1 MKLMKDL
8 SNYLYEK
15 FKEVLETYDPDFY
28 IESSK
33 IYLEENIYT
42 DKDNDYNYRLHFEL
56 NQDPNNLKLKT
67 KQFLDEECFDF
78 TNYIN
83 DHLMECDLCYEN
95 EYYDDD
101 GNLIYN
107 IDSLPLE
114 ISEDSNKSS
123 NHSSTKTHTIFID
136 FENDYLNKS
145 NTILDI
151 DLEENNSL
159 DPESQNV
166 GRIKTNQYL
175 ELIANEC
182 NADLGYLKYDIKF
195 DYSLDRFSDPLK
207 DCKRLECICKT
218 EFETTHQSIVFHLV
232 ENVITIKYFNECN
245 YRYPQSTNFNEQ
257 IKDLNIDLNV
267 MIMNRNPLDYL
278 EGFEPVIS
286 HFIPI
291 ENQTLDLGKVI
302 QNHFKKFIDWDYQN
316 IYGRSHLVFK
326 LNAGRIGRIQI
337 NDNNSKFNFYNEE
350 TGELIMSIAS
360 RELVNID
367 DQSLLLFAESVNQL
381 IDYHQ
386 SAVI

>member
-1 MKLMKDL
+1 MKLMTDL

-15 FKEVLETYDPDFY
+15 FKEVLETYDPDFC

-33 IYLEENIYT
+33 IYLEEDIYT
-42 DKDNDYNYRLHFEL
+42 SIDNDYIYRLHFEL

-83 DHLMECDLCYEN
+83 GHLMECDLCYSD

-101 GNLIYN
+101 GNLICN
-107 IDSLPLE
+107 VDALPLE
-114 ISEDSNKSS
+114 ISENSNKSS

-145 NTILDI
+145 SEILDI
-151 DLEENNSL
+151 DIEENNIL
-159 DPESQNV
+159 DSESQNV

-175 ELIANEC
+175 ELIENEC

-218 EFETTHQSIVFHLV
+218 EFETAHQLVVFHFV
-232 ENVITIKYFNECN
+232 DDKITIKYFNECN
-245 YRYPQSTNFNEQ
+245 CCYPQNTNFNDQ

-267 MIMNRNPLDYL
+267 LIMNRNPLEYL
-278 EGFEPVIS
+278 ESVDQGIT
-286 HFIPI
+286 HFMPI

-337 NDNNSKFNFYNEE
+337 NDDNSKFNFYNGE

-367 DQSLLLFAESVNQL
+367 DQSLLLFAESVNRL
-381 IDYHQ
+381 IDYYQ

>member
-1 MKLMKDL
+1 MKIMEDL

-15 FKEVLETYDPDFY
+15 FKEVLEMNDPDFC

-33 IYLEENIYT
+33 IYLEEDIYT
-42 DKDNDYNYRLHFEL
+42 SIDNDYNYRLHFEL

-83 DHLMECDLCYEN
+83 SNLTECDLCYEN

-114 ISEDSNKSS
+114 ISEAPRRSS
-123 NHSSTKTHTIFID
+123 DQVSSKTHTIFID
-136 FENDYLNKS
+136 FEHDYLDNSDK
-145 NTILDI
+145 ILDI

-175 ELIANEC
+175 ELIENEC

-218 EFETTHQSIVFHLV
+218 EFETAHQSVVFHFV
-232 ENVITIKYFNECN
+232 DDKITIKYFNECN
-245 YRYPQSTNFNEQ
+245 CCYPQNTNFNDQ

-267 MIMNRNPLDYL
+267 LIMNRNPLEYL
-278 EGFEPVIS
+278 ESVDQGIT

-291 ENQTLDLGKVI
+291 ENQTLDLDKVI
-302 QNHFKKFIDWDYQN
+302 QNHFKKSIDWDYQN

-337 NDNNSKFNFYNEE
+337 NDDNSKFNFYNEE

-360 RELVNID
+360 RELVNIN
-367 DQSLLLFAESVNQL
+367 DQSLLLFAESVNRL
-381 IDYHQ
+381 IDYYQ
-386 SAVI
+386 SAII

>member
-15 FKEVLETYDPDFY
+15 FIEVLETYDPDFC

-33 IYLEENIYT
+33 IYLEENIYA

-83 DHLMECDLCYEN
+83 GHLMECDLCYSD

-107 IDSLPLE
+107 VDSLPLE
-114 ISEDSNKSS
+114 ISENSNKSS

-145 NTILDI
+145 SEILDI
-151 DLEENNSL
+151 DIEENNIL
-159 DPESQNV
+159 DSESQNV
-166 GRIKTNQYL
+166 GRIKANQYL
-175 ELIANEC
+175 ELIENDC
-182 NADLGYLKYDIKF
+182 NVDLGYLKYDIKF

-207 DCKRLECICKT
+207 DRKRLECICKT
-218 EFETTHQSIVFHLV
+218 EFETAHQSVAFHFV
-232 ENVITIKYFNECN
+232 DDKITIKYFNECN
-245 YRYPQSTNFNEQ
+245 CCYPQNTNFNEQ

-278 EGFEPVIS
+278 EGFEPAIS

-367 DQSLLLFAESVNQL
+367 DQSLLSFVESVNQL
-381 IDYHQ
+381 IDYYQ

>member
-1 MKLMKDL
+1 MKLMTDL

-33 IYLEENIYT
+33 IYLEENIYA

-67 KQFLDEECFDF
+67 KQFLDEECFEF

-83 DHLMECDLCYEN
+83 SNLMECDLCYEN

-107 IDSLPLE
+107 VDSLPLE

-123 NHSSTKTHTIFID
+123 NHSSAKTHTIFID

-145 NTILDI
+145 SEILDI
-151 DLEENNSL
+151 DIEENNSL
-159 DPESQNV
+159 DSESQNV

-175 ELIANEC
+175 ELIENEC

-218 EFETTHQSIVFHLV
+218 EFETAHQSVVFHFV
-232 ENVITIKYFNECN
+232 DDKITIKYFNECN
-245 YRYPQSTNFNEQ
+245 CCYPQNTNFNEQ

-267 MIMNRNPLDYL
+267 LIMNRNPLEYL
-278 EGFEPVIS
+278 ESVDRGIT

-291 ENQTLDLGKVI
+291 ENQTLDLSKVI
-302 QNHFKKFIDWDYQN
+302 QNHFKKFIDWDCQN

-381 IDYHQ
+381 IDYYQ

>member
-1 MKLMKDL
+1 MKLMTDL

-33 IYLEENIYT
+33 IYLEENIYA
-42 DKDNDYNYRLHFEL
+42 DKDNDYNYKLHFEL
-56 NQDPNNLKLKT
+56 NQEPNNLKLKT

-83 DHLMECDLCYEN
+83 GNLTECDLCYEN

-107 IDSLPLE
+107 VDSLPLE
-114 ISEDSNKSS
+114 ISEAPRRSS
-123 NHSSTKTHTIFID
+123 DQVSSKTHTIFID
-136 FENDYLNKS
+136 FEHDYLNKS
-145 NTILDI
+145 DKILDI
-151 DLEENNSL
+151 DIAENNSL
-159 DPESQNV
+159 NSESQNV

-175 ELIANEC
+175 ELIENEC
-182 NADLGYLKYDIKF
+182 DEDLEYLKYDVEF

-207 DCKRLECICKT
+207 NCKRLERICKT
-218 EFETTHQSIVFHLV
+218 EFEANHQSVAFHFV
-232 ENVITIKYFNECN
+232 DNTIIIKYFNECN
-245 YRYPQSTNFNEQ
+245 CDYPQSTNFNEQ
-257 IKDLNIDLNV
+257 IKGLNIDLNV
-267 MIMNRNPLDYL
+267 IIMNRNPLEYL
-278 EGFEPVIS
+278 EGFDPS
-286 HFIPI
+286 MTNFIPI
-291 ENQTLDLGKVI
+291 EKQTLDLSKVI

-326 LNAGRIGRIQI
+326 LNAGRISRIQI
-337 NDNNSKFNFYNEE
+337 NDDNSKFNFYNEE
-350 TGELIMSIAS
+350 TGELIMSIAL

-367 DQSLLLFAESVNQL
+367 DQSLLLFAESVNRL
-381 IDYHQ
+381 IDYYQ